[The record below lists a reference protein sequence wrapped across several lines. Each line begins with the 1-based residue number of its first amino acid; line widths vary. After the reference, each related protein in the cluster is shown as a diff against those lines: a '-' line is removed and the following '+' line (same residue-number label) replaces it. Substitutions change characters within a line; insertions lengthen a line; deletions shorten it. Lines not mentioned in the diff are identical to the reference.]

1 MANYCVLFF
10 PESQASEVLSES
22 SIIHGSVTVG
32 RHVPVQWKDNKLYD
46 ANILYI
52 GPEANCDAKIQY
64 VTTTGQ
70 LKNRFFSAS
79 GPPPAKKHRSSSCTR
94 NIPHN
99 MAPAEPPITDP
110 AVSQIDQLNKDF

>member
-1 MANYCVLFF
+1 MVRIKA
-10 PESQASEVLSES
+10 LSES
-22 SIIHGSVTVG
+22 SVIDGSFTVEN
-32 RHVPVQWKDNKLYD
+32 HVSVRRKDNKLYD

-52 GPEANCDAKIQY
+52 GSEANCDAKIQY

-70 LKNRFFSAS
+70 LKNKFFSAS
-79 GPPPAKKHRSSSCTR
+79 GPPPAKIHRSSSCRR

-110 AVSQIDQLNKDF
+110 VVSQIDQLNKDF